1 MSTALII
8 APATS
13 AGAPEMAQPTKTTGC
28 TKLRSYAQQ
37 SGPRTTKNR
46 SNGEEQEERLFR
58 QALFA
63 DFACSSNIW
72 LFKAVDPMTGRI
84 IGYADWKVPT
94 KSAMVKK
101 PEDVNPDHCSTSIA
115 WPTWINRQLLEKG
128 DALLNE
134 SRDRLLGERHRE
146 DVWKLR
152 KVVVLPERRGEGVGR
167 QLLEA
172 GVKLI
177 DGEGRDVFLHST
189 RVARKLFESS
199 GFEILEKV
207 EVMDGYCM
215 TAMLRKAHGHVS

>member
-1 MSTALII
+1 MSTALVI
-8 APATS
+8 APATAADAQELAQLMIS
-13 AGAPEMAQPTKTTGC
+13 AYQDDEMYQAAFGRAAE
-28 TKLRSYAQQ
+28 RSSEDQ
-37 SGPRTTKNR
+37 
-46 SNGEEQEERLFR
+46 EQEERLFR

-63 DFACSSNIW
+63 GFVSSPNIL

-84 IGYADWKVPT
+84 IGYADWMVPT
-94 KSAMVKK
+94 KSALVKK
-101 PEDVNPDHCSTSIA
+101 PESVNTNHCSTSTA
-115 WPTWINRQLLEKG
+115 WPAWINRQLLESG

-172 GVKLI
+172 ALEAI

-189 RVARKLFESS
+189 TVARKLFESS
-199 GFEILEKV
+199 RFEVLEEV
-207 EVMDGYCM
+207 EVMKGYCV
-215 TAMLRKAHGHVS
+215 TAMLRTTHSRVA